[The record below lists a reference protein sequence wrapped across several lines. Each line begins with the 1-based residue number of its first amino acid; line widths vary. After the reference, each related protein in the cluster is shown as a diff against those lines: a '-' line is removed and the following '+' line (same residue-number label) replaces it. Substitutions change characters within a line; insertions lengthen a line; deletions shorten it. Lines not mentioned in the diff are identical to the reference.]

1 MRLLT
6 VVSLLGLAFAEGAL
20 AQEAGGGTRLLRSPT
35 VSRDLVALAYAGD
48 LWVVSRAGGA
58 ARRSHSPCPGRSP
71 ESILRMVAASPT
83 RRSRLR
89 SSSPPRT
96 RRASGA
102 ITAAAAP
109 IRSGS

>member
-48 LWVVSRAGGA
+48 LWVVSRSGGA
-58 ARRSHSPCPGRSP
+58 ARRLTATPGVEADPRSEEHTSELQSHHDLVC
-71 ESILRMVAASPT
+71 
-83 RRSRLR
+83 RLLLEKKK
-89 SSSPPRT
+89 
-96 RRASGA
+96 
-102 ITAAAAP
+102 TAHVDTQLLSDA
-109 IRSGS
+109 RDR